1 MEMFSNIIKLNEYKH
16 LLCISYNRPDMPRK
30 GTVSYVSPAQKKQM
44 LDKLHAIELYKP
56 ISLTRRVTASF
67 AHLMNAS
74 GSSPTVLKNELKG
87 MVATMV
93 EGKCTIEGFVKPGSV
108 EITKHSFGVI
118 HGQNIIIDVDFQ
130 CMICTPSDND
140 VIECI
145 AKNITQA
152 GIRAV
157 SPKTFM
163 PSPIEVYIAR
173 DLHKKCDF
181 FDSIIEG
188 QTILIKVI
196 ASRFVLNDPHVSI
209 IGHLIRVNVPRQ
221 IMHIQVIPSE
231 VDDVSTSVKQVMI
244 YQDPAS
250 RTGRCSEVEMP
261 TFPAFAIAPSTLAND
276 TDNTA
281 VSFHSITPAT
291 ETHTPVKQ
299 RKAVANR
306 KIGTSRST

>member
-1 MEMFSNIIKLNEYKH
+1 
-16 LLCISYNRPDMPRK
+16 MPRK
-30 GTVSYVSPAQKKQM
+30 SSKLTTTYVSPAQKKQM

-56 ISLTRRVTASF
+56 ICLTRRVTASF
-67 AHLMNAS
+67 AQLMNAG
-74 GSSPTVLKNELKG
+74 GSSPNSLKNELKG
-87 MVATMV
+87 MVANMV
-93 EGKCTIEGFVKPGSV
+93 EGKCTIEGFVKPDSV

-118 HGQNIIIDVDFQ
+118 HGQNIIIDVDFT
-130 CMICTPSDND
+130 CMICAPLDND
-140 VIECI
+140 VIECV

-152 GIRAV
+152 GIRAI
-157 SPKTFM
+157 SPKTIT

-181 FDSIIEG
+181 FDSIIDG

-231 VDDVSTSVKQVMI
+231 VNDVSNGPKKVML

-250 RTGRCSEVEMP
+250 RTGRCSEVEIP
-261 TFPAFAIAPSTLAND
+261 TFPSFAIATSNLMENVD
-276 TDNTA
+276 TTD
-281 VSFHSITPAT
+281 SDSSSIQ
-291 ETHTPVKQ
+291 VKH
-299 RKAVANR
+299 RKPIANR
-306 KIGTSRST
+306 KIAVQHT